1 MSSAPRKSSHLD
13 RILVRLEDLDAGNL
27 AILVQRLARERALL
41 EAVFNTIEEGI
52 LVINA
57 SGIVEYANAA
67 STRLIG
73 LSQADV
79 GKAVIW
85 KVMPDLARSLKV
97 ARGTTPRLSPS
108 AVSRELEITYP
119 EYRLVRLYLVPL
131 EADSPA
137 SAATAGAEGGTP
149 AAGNAAETH
158 STDNGGT
165 ATSSGRTHNTGT
177 NNARTHNT
185 ATGSGSADGSAD
197 SSGSGELDEGDGNQ
211 FAMIMADITE
221 EKLSTEERIENERL
235 SSIFDL
241 AAGVAHE
248 LGNPLNSI
256 HIHLQLMQRQLD
268 KEQNS
273 ALAEKMQR
281 SLEVCSQEVK
291 RLDDIISHFLNAI
304 RPQQPDL
311 QEVAL
316 LDVLGEV
323 LTVLGEQLS
332 DLKIRVDLHMDE
344 QPPPV
349 MADRNQIKQVFF
361 NVVKNAME
369 AMDSGG
375 CLLIGTH
382 TDDEFVTLSF
392 ADTGVGIA
400 QEDLSKIFQPY
411 YTSKRGGHGLGMMV
425 CQRIMR
431 EHGGLMG
438 IDSREGQGTT
448 VTLQFPQKQ
457 RRMRLLQ

>member
-13 RILVRLEDLDAGNL
+13 RILVRLDDLDAGNL

-57 SGIVEYANAA
+57 AGIIEYANAA

-73 LSQADV
+73 LAQADV

-97 ARGTTPRLSPS
+97 ARGSTARLSPS
-108 AVSRELEITYP
+108 AISRELEITYP

-131 EADSPA
+131 EPDTPPTAAEQSA
-137 SAATAGAEGGTP
+137 AAATAGNDS
-149 AAGNAAETH
+149 AAG
-158 STDNGGT
+158 S
-165 ATSSGRTHNTGT
+165 R
-177 NNARTHNT
+177 
-185 ATGSGSADGSAD
+185 SAP
-197 SSGSGELDEGDGNQ
+197 SGELDEDSGHQ

-221 EKLSTEERIENERL
+221 EKLSTEERIENERI

-248 LGNPLNSI
+248 IGNPLNSI
-256 HIHLQLMQRQLD
+256 HIHLQLMQRQIE
-268 KEQNS
+268 KEQDG
-273 ALAEKMQR
+273 ALAQKMRR
-281 SLEVCSQEVK
+281 SLDVCTQEVK
-291 RLDDIISHFLNAI
+291 RLDDIIAHFLHAI
-304 RPQQPDL
+304 RPQLPDL
-311 QEVAL
+311 QDVAL
-316 LDVLGEV
+316 IDVLDEV
-323 LTVLGEQLS
+323 LNVLGEQLRN
-332 DLKIRVDLHMDE
+332 LKIRVDLHIE
-344 QPPPV
+344 ESPPPV
-349 MADRNQIKQVFF
+349 MADRNQVKQVFF

-375 CLLIGTH
+375 CLLIGTYA
-382 TDDEFVTLSF
+382 DDEFVTLSF
-392 ADTGVGIA
+392 TDTGVGIA

-411 YTSKRGGHGLGMMV
+411 YTSKSSGHGLGMMV

-438 IDSREGQGTT
+438 IDSRDGQGTT

-457 RRMRLLQ
+457 RRMRLLPQGS